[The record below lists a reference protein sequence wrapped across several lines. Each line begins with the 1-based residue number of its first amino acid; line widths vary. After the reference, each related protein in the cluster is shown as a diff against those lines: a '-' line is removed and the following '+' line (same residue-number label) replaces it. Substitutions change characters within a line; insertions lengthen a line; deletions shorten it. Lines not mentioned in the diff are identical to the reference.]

1 MNAILMSDR
10 PRLRQEP
17 AKLFSIA
24 KSKVSR
30 SMGKARAIAH
40 FAWISDVNFHPWE
53 RFNAFSLIHIARMGS
68 CLAAYSGND

>member
-1 MNAILMSDR
+1 
-10 PRLRQEP
+10 
-17 AKLFSIA
+17 
-24 KSKVSR
+24 
-30 SMGKARAIAH
+30 MGKARAIAH